1 MRSCAQDDSS
11 GHRVRRLVLWVVA
24 GAAALGFWWREHPSP
39 CPYGLRVWLVLP
51 RPVITW
57 RRLID
62 ILSPR
67 EGERMLEIGAGTGY
81 YALRVAERVGKSG
94 RLDALDIQ
102 QSMLDHL
109 ATRARERGLGNVV
122 TTVCDAHALPFED
135 DTFDGVYLSTVL
147 GEIIDQDL
155 ALAEMYRVLRP
166 GGRLVDGECLG
177 DPLMVFPENLCQRA
191 TAAGFSFVRRV
202 GVPLAYFALFRKE
215 ARDANEAQ
223 GS

>member
-1 MRSCAQDDSS
+1 MSFCAKNHERR
-11 GHRVRRLVLWVVA
+11 HRVRPLVLSVVG
-24 GAAALGFWWREHPSP
+24 GAVALGFWWREHPSP

-62 ILSPR
+62 VLSPR
-67 EGERMLEIGAGTGY
+67 EGERILEIGAGTGY
-81 YALRVAERVGKSG
+81 YALRVAERVGKTG
-94 RLDALDIQ
+94 QVDALDIQ
-102 QSMLDHL
+102 RLMLDHL
-109 ATRARERGLGNVV
+109 TTRARERGLENIV
-122 TTVCDAHALPFED
+122 TTVCDAHTLPFED
-135 DTFDGVYLSTVL
+135 ETFDGVYLSTVF
-147 GEIIDQDL
+147 GEIIDQNL

-177 DPLMVFPENLCQRA
+177 DPLMVLPANLRTRA

-215 ARDANEAQ
+215 EQEA
-223 GS
+223 SKS